1 MRCCI
6 SRIATVDRMTI
17 PFSTWRPLVPAEI
30 TDAPETPGVFEIATL
45 VRTLLH
51 VGAASE
57 SLAQTLTRYIE
68 TPGHV
73 QSYTGGLYFRYASSQ
88 DPEPLQ
94 TTLLDAYR
102 ERHGGFLPPAQEVS
116 DLPRRPLRHLKAV

>member
-1 MRCCI
+1 
-6 SRIATVDRMTI
+6 MTI
-17 PFSTWRPLVPAEI
+17 PFSIWRPLVPAQI

-57 SLAQTLTRYIE
+57 SLALTLTRYVE
-68 TPGHV
+68 TPGHL
-73 QSYTGGLYFRYASSQ
+73 QAHTGGLYFRYASVH

-102 ERHGGFLPPAQEVS
+102 ERHGGLLPPAQEAS
-116 DLPRRPLRHLKAV
+116 DPPRSALRHLKAVS